1 MTDIIEISSSE
12 EDVSSNSIPRRRR
25 SSSLSAI
32 PVAAPHPCSIRSCSG
47 NGRDVESEVDRADH
61 RPRKPGLERARVHRI
76 VYSSSDSE
84 NELPLPAAAR
94 HSNVDRDVI
103 EITDSSDDDDPR
115 RKPIPPRIGV
125 ALLPS
130 TLGERRDQLGDD
142 GLLVLNEPKSARK
155 PLQRPH
161 VPMIATASPEP
172 ESDPDPGRD
181 RDPSGSKDKDTRSLV
196 KAFSTLSSLTT
207 LTDSDAEKKTTV
219 AGDVDD
225 DHPAPRVL
233 PAHVA
238 VSILSTP
245 KTPLR
250 AKPKSTPAK
259 TPRISKK
266 ALALAEQ
273 AERAAYAQSL
283 FDELNR
289 GVFAGG
295 LPVETTLIWS
305 NRLLTTAG
313 RARWHRSKE
322 GVHTTSIELATKILD
337 SKERIRNTL
346 SHEMCH
352 LACWIINQ
360 DPKEGHGKV
369 WKSWAAKVMRK
380 RSDIDISTRH
390 NYEISYPYE
399 WGERLDETPRV
410 AGFFFGF
417 CSSITVP
424 LTRYVRR
431 VRELRQNV
439 RFPFSLAPDSDP
451 SVCLLYHRYGR
462 FSKSIR
468 PDEVVCGACKTGT
481 LHPLFTVRSKRSS
494 KMTANGRMAA
504 TSPRDSPCTIVPERT
519 GMRMPGSF
527 GDSDGDEEVVD
538 KLILAIGELGVKDD

>member
-313 RARWHRSKE
+313 RARWHRCVRFFLSNLLFFFLCSFLKICDLLSRSKE

-399 WGERLDETPRV
+399 WECESCAKT
-410 AGFFFGF
+410 
-417 CSSITVP
+417 
-424 LTRYVRR
+424 
-431 VRELRQNV
+431 
-439 RFPFSLAPDSDP
+439 
-451 SVCLLYHRYGR
+451 YGR